1 MTAIGL
7 SNSTQVEL
15 GKWTPAAMH
24 AMLHLEMNL
33 NHWSIFENFTLYL
46 FFFFF
51 FYGNKFSA

>member
-24 AMLHLEMNL
+24 AMLCLEMNI
-33 NHWSIFENFTLYL
+33 NHWSIFENFSLYLFL

-51 FYGNKFSA
+51 KVWK